1 MGIRVIQQHG
11 SHSRKD
17 IWWKMIVSIAI
28 LGLLG
33 FIFSRYPAE
42 NGDGWY
48 HQLELPYFAPP
59 YWLPFVMWTLVYI
72 LMGCSVGIVWHHAV
86 KSTGVRTLK
95 LAKTRLVLFSIHLV
109 FNLLFPL
116 FLIGFHLP
124 VISLID
130 IVILLLFIAVL
141 IRYFYRIHPTASY
154 LLLPYFF
161 WILYA
166 TILNISIIV
175 LN

>member
-72 LMGCSVGIVWHHAV
+72 LMGCSVGIIWQYAA
-86 KSTGVRTLK
+86 KSENTQLK
-95 LAKTRLVLFSIHLV
+95 SRAKKGLLFFGIHLL
-109 FNLLFPL
+109 FNLFFPII
-116 FLIGFHLP
+116 LIGFHKP
-124 VISLID
+124 IIGLID
-130 IVILLLFIAVL
+130 IVILLVFIVFL
-141 IRYFYRIHPTASY
+141 IRFFRPINRVASN
-154 LLLPYFF
+154 LLIPYFL

-166 TILNISIIV
+166 TMLTVAIIV